1 MINYDFLRQMLGLL
15 TFLIII
21 VMFMNNCNLLNK
33 NYLFIISLILFLLI
47 ICFFVDNLLYIYV
60 FFEFSIMPLLILII
74 LKGGSI
80 ERLLANVYLLIY
92 TLLGS
97 FYFLLVL
104 LIIKSFLR
112 VRLKFYFN
120 FYLTEKG
127 IL

>member
-15 TFLIII
+15 TFLIIT

-74 LKGGSI
+74 SKGGSI